1 MKKSFKNIGTRMT
14 TVLSKNLYNVC
25 KNGDID
31 AVNTAIIRGNTNWNR
46 GLHGACYSGNV
57 ELVELL

>member
-1 MKKSFKNIGTRMT
+1 MT